1 MKSGIRNQ
9 CPSRNSDLHPS
20 SLPHLDPL
28 ANNPFAVLSF
38 IAAPAL
44 LTNTSSLLTLAT
56 SNRFARSVDRARAL
70 SARLESD
77 PPDPNTEEGQLLLWQ
92 LESAELRVLRVI
104 RALSAFY
111 FAVGAFGL
119 ATLASLFGSALEFVQ
134 WFNAGQAAFWLALL
148 TVAAGVGGLITGASL
163 LVLESRLTGNV
174 LRAEANLIRR
184 RARERRK

>member
-1 MKSGIRNQ
+1 M
-9 CPSRNSDLHPS
+9 
-20 SLPHLDPL
+20 DPL

-56 SNRFARSVDRARAL
+56 SNRFARAVDRARAL
-70 SARLESD
+70 AGRLETAPPEDPDGEEARL
-77 PPDPNTEEGQLLLWQ
+77 LFWQ

-119 ATLASLFGSALEFVQ
+119 GTLASLVGSALEFLH
-134 WFNAGQAAFWLALL
+134 AGVAGHAAFWLALL
-148 TVAAGVGGLITGASL
+148 AVACGVGGLITGASL
-163 LVLESRLTGNV
+163 LVLESRLTGKV
-174 LRAEANLIRR
+174 LRAEADLVRRKVRQRR
-184 RARERRK
+184 R

>member
-1 MKSGIRNQ
+1 ME
-9 CPSRNSDLHPS
+9 
-20 SLPHLDPL
+20 PL
-28 ANNPFAVLSF
+28 ANNPFALLSF

-56 SNRFARSVDRARAL
+56 SNRFARAVDRARLLA
-70 SARLESD
+70 ARLEGTPALD
-77 PPDPNTEEGQLLLWQ
+77 PESEEGKLLLWQ

-119 ATLASLFGSALEFVQ
+119 GTLTSLVGSALQFVH
-134 WFNAGQAAFWLALL
+134 WMESGQVAFWLSLGA
-148 TVAAGVGGLITGASL
+148 VAAGVGGLMVGAAL

-174 LRAEANLIRR
+174 LRAEADLIRR
-184 RARERRK
+184 KARERRK

>member
-1 MKSGIRNQ
+1 M
-9 CPSRNSDLHPS
+9 
-20 SLPHLDPL
+20 DPL

-56 SNRFARSVDRARAL
+56 SNRFARAVDRARAL
-70 SARLESD
+70 ASRLENAPPAD
-77 PPDPNTEEGQLLLWQ
+77 PESEEGRLLLWQ

-119 ATLASLFGSALEFVQ
+119 GTLASLVGSALEFVR
-134 WFNAGQAAFWLALL
+134 WVAAGQTAFWLALAA
-148 TVAAGVGGLITGASL
+148 VAGGVGGLITGASL

-174 LRAEANLIRR
+174 LRAEADLIRR
-184 RARERRK
+184 KARERRKSESNPGGRLA

>member
-1 MKSGIRNQ
+1 M
-9 CPSRNSDLHPS
+9 
-20 SLPHLDPL
+20 DPL

-56 SNRFARSVDRARAL
+56 SNRFARAVDRARAL
-70 SARLESD
+70 AGRLEGAAPADSGS
-77 PPDPNTEEGQLLLWQ
+77 EEGRLLLWQ
-92 LESAELRVLRVI
+92 LESAELRVLRII

-119 ATLASLFGSALEFVQ
+119 GTLASLVGSALEFLR
-134 WFNAGQAAFWLALL
+134 WGAAGQGAFWLALL
-148 TVAAGVGGLITGASL
+148 AVASGVGGLITGSSL

-174 LRAEANLIRR
+174 LRAEADLVRR
-184 RARERRK
+184 KVRERRK